1 MAKTNA
7 AFMSGIPELVVLRL
21 LARSE
26 MYGYELIRA
35 IRVGSGESIV
45 LAEGVVYP
53 TLHSLESRGLLK
65 SKGKLVKGR
74 TRVYYQTTAKG
85 RKRLGQL
92 EGEWQRINQGVAA
105 ILRRVICQQ

>member
-21 LARSE
+21 LSRSE

-35 IRVGSGESIV
+35 IRLTSGESIV

-53 TLHSLESRGLLK
+53 TLHGLEQKGLLK
-65 SKGKLVKGR
+65 AKEKLVKGR
-74 TRVYYQTTAKG
+74 VRVYYQATAKG
-85 RKRLGQL
+85 KKRLVDMQND
-92 EGEWQRINQGVAA
+92 WHRINNGVEA
-105 ILRRVICQQ
+105 ILRRLICQN

>member
-21 LARSE
+21 LRRSE
-26 MYGYELIRA
+26 MYGFELIRA
-35 IRVGSGESIV
+35 IRLISGESVV

-53 TLHSLESRGLLK
+53 TLHGLEHKGLLK
-65 SKGKLVKGR
+65 AKEKLVKGR

-85 RKRLGQL
+85 KKRLL
-92 EGEWQRINQGVAA
+92 ELESDWQRINNGVGA
-105 ILRRVICQQ
+105 ILRRLICLN

>member
-21 LARSE
+21 LSRAE

-35 IRVGSGESIV
+35 IRIASGESIV

-53 TLHSLESRGLLK
+53 TLHGLEQKGLLK
-65 SKGKLVKGR
+65 AKEKMVKGR
-74 TRVYYQTTAKG
+74 VRVYYQTTAKG
-85 RKRLGQL
+85 KKRLATL
-92 EGEWQRINQGVAA
+92 ENDWQRINSGVEA
-105 ILRRVICQQ
+105 IMRRLMWQS